1 MKQFLNEKHLRSQSN
16 RILSILLMIHLKL
29 TKDGKNITNKQK
41 LRAHVD
47 LSESNAF
54 MERSQER
61 IKR

>member
-1 MKQFLNEKHLRSQSN
+1 MKLFLNEKHLRSQSN
-16 RILSILLMIHLKL
+16 RILSILLMILLKL
-29 TKDGKNITNKQK
+29 TKDGKNITNKPK

-61 IKR
+61 IKK